1 MFGTYFSN
9 MLNLV
14 VDTCDCCS
22 ETHNF
27 FGTIQALK
35 EFIKDPKH
43 TALFL
48 EYQKNIYL
56 NSRPLR
62 IKTGL
67 HIINF
72 YL

>member
-9 MLNLV
+9 MFNLV

-48 EYQKNIYL
+48 EYQKKYL
-56 NSRPLR
+56 S
-62 IKTGL
+62 K
-67 HIINF
+67 
-72 YL
+72 